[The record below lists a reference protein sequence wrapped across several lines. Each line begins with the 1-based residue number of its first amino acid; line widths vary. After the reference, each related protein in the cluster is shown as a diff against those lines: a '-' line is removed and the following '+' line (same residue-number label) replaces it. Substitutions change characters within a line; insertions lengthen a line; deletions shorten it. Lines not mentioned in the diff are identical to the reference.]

1 MTPRLVVGLN
11 YIVLWRA
18 ARGQDRSAL
27 ARARRLAYTAGMVLW
42 DISPPL
48 RPGIPTWPG
57 DTPFSSERTW
67 HLTASCPVNVSRITL
82 STHSGAH
89 ADAPLHYDAA
99 GAPVGGL
106 DLARYL
112 GPCRVIHAMAARP
125 KVEPKDVI
133 GDLPSDIRRVLIRT
147 YARAPQ
153 ERWDPDFA
161 AIAPATIDAL
171 AARGVFLIGVDT
183 PSLDPSESKTMDA
196 HKAVRRH
203 GLSILEGL
211 VLDAV
216 APGDYE
222 LIALPL
228 ALADLDAAPVRAVL
242 RELPP

>member
-1 MTPRLVVGLN
+1 MRPP
-11 YIVLWRA
+11 
-18 ARGQDRSAL
+18 
-27 ARARRLAYTAGMVLW
+27 AYTTRMVLW

-48 RPGIPTWPG
+48 RPGIPVWPG
-57 DTPFSSERTW
+57 DTPFSAERTW
-67 HLTASCPVNVSRITL
+67 HLAASCPVNVSRITL

-89 ADAPLHYDAA
+89 ADAPLHYDAE

-112 GPCRVIHAMAARP
+112 GPCRVIHALAARP
-125 KVEPKDVI
+125 LVQPEDVL
-133 GDLPSDIRRVLIRT
+133 GALTADIPRILVRT

-183 PSLDPSESKTMDA
+183 PSLDPADSKTMDA

-203 GLSILEGL
+203 GFSILEGL

-228 ALADLDAAPVRAVL
+228 ALAELDAAPVRAIL